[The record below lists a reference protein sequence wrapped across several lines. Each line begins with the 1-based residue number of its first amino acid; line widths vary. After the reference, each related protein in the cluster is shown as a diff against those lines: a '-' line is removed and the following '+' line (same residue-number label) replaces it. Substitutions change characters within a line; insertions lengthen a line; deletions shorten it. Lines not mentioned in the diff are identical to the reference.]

1 MRRELLAKT
10 NKKRDK
16 MNDRNY
22 STENEI
28 NKIVNSLR
36 SLVVVKSYGF
46 TAILCKAK
54 DNKKKYVI
62 FCVLYK
68 IKMYV
73 LLFFAPFFYLPYCN
87 MDIHPRDSEMLCIW
101 TWVDL

>member
-1 MRRELLAKT
+1 MRKELVAKT
-10 NKKRDK
+10 NKKKDK

-54 DNKKKYVI
+54 DNKQKTKKI
-62 FCVLYK
+62 
-68 IKMYV
+68 
-73 LLFFAPFFYLPYCN
+73 CN
-87 MDIHPRDSEMLCIW
+87 ILCA
-101 TWVDL
+101 V